1 MLSLILAISL
11 FIGGADQL
19 QEQQPRSS
27 PRNDALVIG
36 ATYTGSG
43 FFCRTRQSAEQLQRA
58 HTEGPE
64 QGNTLASFLIN
75 TGQCGN
81 AQFEYTVIEAGEPV
95 TVTLEGREERLTV
108 VVVGNPRQ
116 LDQRLYMLTINPVER
131 GPAPPPR
138 APSI

>member
-1 MLSLILAISL
+1 MLGLILAISL
-11 FIGGADQL
+11 FIGGTDQL
-19 QEQQPRSS
+19 QEQQPR
-27 PRNDALVIG
+27 PRAEPLVIG
-36 ATYTGSG
+36 TTYTGSG

-58 HTEGPE
+58 HAEGPE

-75 TGQCGN
+75 TGQCGG

-131 GPAPPPR
+131 GAAPPPR

>member
-1 MLSLILAISL
+1 MLGLILAISL
-11 FIGGADQL
+11 TIGSGTGQI
-19 QEQQPRSS
+19 QEQQPRS
-27 PRNDALVIG
+27 RAEALVIG

-81 AQFEYTVIEAGEPV
+81 AQFEYTVIEASEPV